1 MENLGKWDVT
11 YSQPFPLEEA
21 SRIQICLLELGP
33 HRLVR
38 WVLGRG
44 ESSLAQTVDVESDVC
59 CNLSSL
65 DAFPPL
71 LLL

>member
-1 MENLGKWDVT
+1 MT
-11 YSQPFPLEEA
+11 YSQPFLLEES
-21 SRIQICLLELGP
+21 SRIRICVLELGP

-44 ESSLAQTVDVESDVC
+44 ESSLAQTVDVESDVQ
-59 CNLSSL
+59 CNLSSF

-71 LLL
+71 PLF